1 MILVIPFS
9 RGDVDLATQLLEFI
23 AQLGGTQQYS
33 CLLVADAAVD
43 WVKCSYALNIAEHV
57 FKSASIIC
65 TDEPV
70 IGWPQ
75 GANALWLTAAK
86 HCKGRGVPWLWLEPD
101 AVPVKRGWLV
111 AIDKCKG
118 PGYFGQIYPWQGG
131 GLLVMSGIA
140 VYPPNA
146 IDECGPLIQRQMHV
160 AFDVSTATVT
170 QPKATDTKLIQHVW
184 GEDNLPPVFLDY
196 KTPASPRNALTLED
210 LHPQAVI
217 FHRNKDG
224 TLEDLLR
231 RRLGIAGSGNF
242 MAVIGFCNM
251 DIELLKKN
259 LHWMAWMEMPKT
271 HDCLLSYDR
280 TTLKDNVKVV
290 EEMARRVF
298 CTVQHTSYAVPYGT
312 RFPQTFAW
320 QHAARY
326 MQKLYR
332 NWLWIEPDC
341 VPITPDWLVTLQT
354 IYDYSQHPFVGPVVE
369 GAGHMNGTP
378 TIYPANTPELLPGT
392 MKHTDNAWD
401 VEAKLEMS
409 GKMKDIG
416 HIAMAVWGVKDG
428 KLNPVEGESPY
439 FAPGSP
445 LLAQIPKT
453 AVVFHRCKDG
463 SLIDRLMQ

>member
-146 IDECGPLIQRQMHV
+146 IDECGPLI
-160 AFDVSTATVT
+160 
-170 QPKATDTKLIQHVW
+170 
-184 GEDNLPPVFLDY
+184 
-196 KTPASPRNALTLED
+196 
-210 LHPQAVI
+210 
-217 FHRNKDG
+217 
-224 TLEDLLR
+224 
-231 RRLGIAGSGNF
+231 
-242 MAVIGFCNM
+242 
-251 DIELLKKN
+251 
-259 LHWMAWMEMPKT
+259 
-271 HDCLLSYDR
+271 
-280 TTLKDNVKVV
+280 
-290 EEMARRVF
+290 
-298 CTVQHTSYAVPYGT
+298 
-312 RFPQTFAW
+312 
-320 QHAARY
+320 
-326 MQKLYR
+326 
-332 NWLWIEPDC
+332 
-341 VPITPDWLVTLQT
+341 
-354 IYDYSQHPFVGPVVE
+354 
-369 GAGHMNGTP
+369 
-378 TIYPANTPELLPGT
+378 
-392 MKHTDNAWD
+392 
-401 VEAKLEMS
+401 
-409 GKMKDIG
+409 
-416 HIAMAVWGVKDG
+416 
-428 KLNPVEGESPY
+428 
-439 FAPGSP
+439 
-445 LLAQIPKT
+445 
-453 AVVFHRCKDG
+453 
-463 SLIDRLMQ
+463 